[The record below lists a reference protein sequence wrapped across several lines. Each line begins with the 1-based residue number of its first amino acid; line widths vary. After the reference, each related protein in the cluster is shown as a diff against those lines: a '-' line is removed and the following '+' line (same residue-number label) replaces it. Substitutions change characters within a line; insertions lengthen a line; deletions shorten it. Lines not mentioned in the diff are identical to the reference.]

1 MIDIGHTIGNY
12 KITAKLGEGGMGV
25 VYLAEHPVI
34 GKKVA
39 MKAIHPELSRN
50 SEVVSRFVTEAK
62 AVNQIGHEHIVDI
75 ADFGNT
81 PDGEFYFVMEYLQGE
96 SLSDRLR
103 GENRL
108 DAAPALS
115 IAAQIAD
122 ALNASHE
129 QGIIHRDLK
138 PENIF
143 LCIDR
148 GAEPRLRQG
157 ARLRPRE
164 ADAVGDQK
172 VTPQDAHRLGDGDA
186 VLHVPRAVRGE
197 DRDRSPRRH
206 LFAGRAAVRDADRQ
220 GAVRRRRLRR
230 DHRQARHHAAAVGAQ
245 RRRPSCPTSST

>member
-39 MKAIHPELSRN
+39 MKAIHPELSKN
-50 SEVVSRFVTEAK
+50 SDVVSRFVTEAK

-81 PDGEFYFVMEYLQGE
+81 PEGEFYFVMEYLQGE
-96 SLSDRLR
+96 SLSDRLKR
-103 GENRL
+103 ETRIL
-108 DAAPALS
+108 DPRALS
-115 IAAQIAD
+115 IGAQIAD
-122 ALNASHE
+122 ALNASHD

-143 LCIDR
+143 LCDR
-148 GAEPRLRQG
+148 GQNRDFVKVLDFGLAKLTHG
-157 ARLRPRE
+157 RPE
-164 ADAVGDQK
+164 GH
-172 VTPQDAHRLGDGDA
+172 PQDPHRLGDGHA

-206 LFAGRAAVRDADRQ
+206 LFARRAALRDADR
-220 GAVRRRRLRR
+220 
-230 DHRQARHHAAAVGAQ
+230 ARSPSAARATA
-245 RRRPSCPTSST
+245 RSSSST